1 MLEVFLHG
9 QLALYLSIAFSI
21 LFLIGVGIL
30 TSTDKEE
37 EDFWDNALPA
47 VIVGAIIFF
56 CWQVLLIL
64 IVGIGIL
71 VAPVYAGVL
80 IGKWFNNTSKKSE
93 EKEINIL
100 EKNKIILKNNPNL
113 SKT

>member
-9 QLALYLSIAFSI
+9 QLALYLSIVFSI

-30 TSTDKEE
+30 TSTDEE

-47 VIVGAIIFF
+47 VILGVIIFF
-56 CWQVLLIL
+56 CWQPLLIL

-80 IGKWFNNTSKKSE
+80 IGKWLNNTSKKNE
-93 EKEINIL
+93 EKKINIS

>member
-1 MLEVFLHG
+1 MIEVFLHG
-9 QLALYLSIAFSI
+9 QLALYLSIVFSI

-37 EDFWDNALPA
+37 DFWDNALPA
-47 VIVGAIIFF
+47 VIIGIIIFF
-56 CWQVLLIL
+56 FWQVLLII

-80 IGKWFNNTSKKSE
+80 IGKWLNNSSKKNE
-93 EKEINIL
+93 EKKINIS
-100 EKNKIILKNNPNL
+100 EKNKIILKYNPNL